1 MNVGID
7 THVDDLRNFENNV
20 RRNVNELR
28 RTRWKFVVLF
38 AVLLVLSVCIFVE
51 VATGPKYSQTP
62 ALWVLAWLSLGILP
76 LALFFSFG
84 LQANLISVRTKKQPN
99 ISVFFD
105 PSPAG
110 FCSFPTFFT
119 QTDSGTP
126 LLLFTQPEM
135 YVRRINKALAPFNI
149 AYDGQDDKLFRVD
162 GRPRET
168 VNSSPT

>member
-84 LQANLISVRTKKQPN
+84 LQANLIS
-99 ISVFFD
+99 
-105 PSPAG
+105 
-110 FCSFPTFFT
+110 
-119 QTDSGTP
+119 
-126 LLLFTQPEM
+126 PEM